1 MFSCNLHFLVKFNRA
16 LCFNRFVR
24 VVYVR
29 CADSDGSFDAP
40 VDVLC
45 DVDSAVKRLSFNA
58 QLLQTFTAESLYQ
71 HGLGHR
77 TFRIEEDDTGS
88 PKVHIFTTKL
98 TTSEAL
104 GMTGDQLYDTFSKGE
119 QSYIGNFYSK
129 NVMGAQLLIHKF

>member
-1 MFSCNLHFLVKFNRA
+1 MTL

-24 VVYVR
+24 VVYIK

-40 VDVLC
+40 VGAPSDVE
-45 DVDSAVKRLSFNA
+45 SAVERLSFNA

-88 PKVHIFTTKL
+88 PKVHVFTSKL
-98 TTSEAL
+98 MTCEAL
-104 GMTGDQLYDTFSKGE
+104 CMTGDQLYETFSKGK
-119 QSYIGNFYSK
+119 QSFI
-129 NVMGAQLLIHKF
+129 

>member
-45 DVDSAVKRLSFNA
+45 DVDSVVKRLSFNA

-129 NVMGAQLLIHKF
+129 NVTGAQLLIYKF

>member
-40 VDVLC
+40 VDIPC

-71 HGLGHR
+71 HGLEHR

-129 NVMGAQLLIHKF
+129 NVTGEQLLIHKF